1 MMRWKRSSTR
11 TLSGIDLLEEAFFV
25 LRNIQPLL
33 LLSYLV
39 GTIPFILGLL
49 YFWTDM
55 SRSPFA
61 GARVGQSALGM
72 AFLYIWM
79 KAWHSVFAS
88 RLLSN
93 LTGEYPQPFSVLRTF
108 RMVAAQL
115 AVQPFSWILVPIFGI
130 TTIGLP
136 WVQAFFHSYSITA
149 DGNHTDLRSAM
160 KRAWNL
166 SNLWQAQNHVM
177 VFLLL
182 MFTFSIFNGIVIF
195 IISIP
200 FLLNSLFG
208 IETVFTYAGPA
219 ALFNSTFIAIAASLT
234 YICVNA
240 LIKIAYVLRAFYGQ
254 SLRSGA
260 DLLAE
265 LRVVEFTEEKAERS
279 TAKSLVLSSI
289 LVLMLFGTA
298 NGSQVQNKIAPDQL
312 DKSIDQIIHQREY
325 QWRLPREPQDLK
337 NDQSFV
343 LDFIKGV
350 QDTLAR
356 WSAPLVKFFKKVVSW
371 IYDKLFPTSHNPN
384 AEKAPISD
392 QSVWVILLIA
402 AAVLLLGFL
411 FYRMWRK
418 RQQDEIIVAE
428 EAIMA
433 IPDLK
438 DESTTADQFPEEGWL
453 SLAREYMERGELR
466 LALRALYLSS
476 LALLSRRGILTIT
489 KYKSNREYNRELQRK
504 AQTNRDLLNA
514 FQENLFL
521 FERSWYGEHEVNN
534 EILGKFNLNQA
545 KIREIA

>member
-25 LRNIQPLL
+25 LRNIQPVL
-33 LLSYLV
+33 LLSYLL
-39 GTIPFILGLL
+39 GTVPFILGLL

-61 GARVGQSALGM
+61 AAHVGQSALGM
-72 AFLYIWM
+72 SFLYIWM

-88 RLLSN
+88 RLLSS
-93 LTGEYPQPFSVLRTF
+93 LTGEYPEPFSVLRTF
-108 RMVAAQL
+108 RMIAAQL

-182 MFTFSIFNGIVIF
+182 LFTFSIFSGITIF

-208 IETVFTYAGPA
+208 IETIFTYAGPA
-219 ALFNSTFIAIAASLT
+219 ALFNSTFIAITASLT
-234 YICVNA
+234 YLFVNP

-265 LRVVEFTEEKAERS
+265 LRVIEVTEEKSERS

-289 LVLMLFGTA
+289 LILMLFGSA
-298 NGSQVQNKIAPDQL
+298 NGSEVQNKIAPDQL
-312 DKSIDQIIHQREY
+312 DKSIEQIIHQREY

-337 NDQSFV
+337 NDKSFM

-350 QDTLAR
+350 QDTLGR
-356 WSAPLVKFFKKVVSW
+356 WLEPLGKFFKKVIQW
-371 IYDKLFPTSHNPN
+371 IYDKLFPTSQNSN
-384 AEKAPISD
+384 AQKAPISD
-392 QSVWVILLIA
+392 QSVWLIVLIG

-411 FYRMWRK
+411 LYRMWKGRH
-418 RQQDEIIVAE
+418 QDEVITAQ
-428 EAIMA
+428 EATVA

-453 SLAREYMERGELR
+453 SLAREYLERGELR

-504 AQTNRDLLNA
+504 AQTNHDLLDA

-534 EILGKFNLNQA
+534 EILSKFNLNQA